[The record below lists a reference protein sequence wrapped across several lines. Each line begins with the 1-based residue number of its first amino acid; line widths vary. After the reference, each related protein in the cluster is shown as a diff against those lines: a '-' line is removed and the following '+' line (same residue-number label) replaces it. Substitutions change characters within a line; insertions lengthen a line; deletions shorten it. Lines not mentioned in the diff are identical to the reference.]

1 MQALVNHIRGKGM
14 ENWCGGHLSVPD
26 VLFRCKAVPLQLG
39 SKEGTEGKVV
49 LATVWLRDLSRPY
62 TAHHT
67 GVTPFPGPD
76 C

>member
-1 MQALVNHIRGKGM
+1 M
-14 ENWCGGHLSVPD
+14 SVPD
-26 VLFRCKAVPLQLG
+26 VLLRYKTIPLQLG

-67 GVTPFPGPD
+67 DATPFPGPD

>member
-1 MQALVNHIRGKGM
+1 M

-26 VLFRCKAVPLQLG
+26 VLFWGKVIPLQLG
-39 SKEGTEGKVV
+39 SREGTKGKVV
-49 LATVWLRDLSRPY
+49 LATVWLGDLSRRY

-67 GVTPFPGPD
+67 GVTPFSGPD